1 MMYKA
6 ILSVWDFQCSFILLA
21 CQVSAGLGFCLVAMQ
36 VAPGSPLLQLKPFKT
51 ETFLASLPLG
61 LLYVA
66 NLAVGWWGL
75 ALVDVPM
82 FLAIRRTTT
91 VMTMVIEFFMI
102 GTAPSVFVR
111 LAVGVMMLGTI
122 VAGWESFN
130 DDFRGYM
137 FTLLNNLITA
147 VQLNFAKKFRNE
159 HDVQGFGLV
168 FYNGLTALPV
178 SLVLAGVLGEFEV
191 AANFEHLT
199 HPGFI
204 AAVLI
209 ASVSGA
215 FMTYVVL
222 LCATVNS
229 PTATSVTGNI
239 KDIVTTFIGASL
251 FEGFEPTLAKVLGLG
266 ISFVGGG
273 WFSYLKLEESGALA
287 KPAEPVK
294 ATIVA
299 GPIEEDA
306 FEESAVDSGDEG
318 RPLARV

>member
-1 MMYKA
+1 MFA
-6 ILSVWDFQCSFILLA
+6 LPPRLCID
-21 CQVSAGLGFCLVAMQ
+21 
-36 VAPGSPLLQLKPFKT
+36 PHPFRRR
-51 ETFLASLPLG
+51 SLPLG

-102 GTAPSVFVR
+102 GTAPSAFVR

-178 SLVLAGVLGEFEV
+178 SLLLAAVLGEFEV
-191 AANFEHLT
+191 AANYEHLT

-204 AAVLI
+204 AAVFI

-239 KDIVTTFIGASL
+239 KDVVTTFIGASL
-251 FEGFEPTLAKVLGLG
+251 FEGFDPTLAKVVGLG

-273 WFSYLKLEESGALA
+273 WFSYLKLEESGALS
-287 KPAEPVK
+287 KPEEPIK

-306 FEESAVDSGDEG
+306 FEESAMDSGDETH
-318 RPLARV
+318 PLSRV